1 MLLALVRH
9 NAPIL
14 FIINWYN
21 YLNFK
26 NRLKQ
31 GGGICCWP
39 RWGTMPLSLSGSC
52 LCLWCATQLL
62 ASDNIEPLFRPTLGG
77 AGITFCNKRPFNL
90 FPPTAD
96 KRQQWTKDWSSCGM
110 IVFLQRFSSQSFWF
124 TRDARSALW
133 KDRLPAPK
141 NQATHSPLSK
151 FWISFTIAHHIFLI
165 FNPYNHRDMTK
176 NI

>member
-1 MLLALVRH
+1 MLLAIMRH

-90 FPPTAD
+90 F
-96 KRQQWTKDWSSCGM
+96 S
-110 IVFLQRFSSQSFWF
+110 
-124 TRDARSALW
+124 
-133 KDRLPAPK
+133 
-141 NQATHSPLSK
+141 THSRQETMNKRLILLWNDCVSSK
-151 FWISFTIAHHIFLI
+151 IFFTIFLI
-165 FNPYNHRDMTK
+165 HQGCSPCTVEKQTARPKKSSNSLTFVKILD
-176 NI
+176 